1 MRTSFP
7 RGDGAMMVQQGHSAD
22 TVKSDQIQHSSEFG
36 QVLQSYISRAANLP
50 WSAYRM
56 RTAGT
61 IPKELRGLVMQAV
74 KLGKTWSCWTD
85 GTQTRLFTAEV
96 SLPLS
101 RKRGAPV
108 LQVNLYGEDGSLRE
122 SGTLMTD
129 QSGKWCRCVD

>member
-1 MRTSFP
+1 
-7 RGDGAMMVQQGHSAD
+7 
-22 TVKSDQIQHSSEFG
+22 
-36 QVLQSYISRAANLP
+36 VLQSYISRAANLP

-101 RKRGAPV
+101 RERGAPV
-108 LQVNLYGEDGSLRE
+108 LQVNLYGDDGSLRE